1 MRQSE
6 DKVVNTRLAASWG
19 LARIATPDCVQP
31 VIKAAEKA
39 KSWEKIQANKAAL
52 LLAENLRSS
61 GNKDK
66 ARETCNLLINA
77 NQEED
82 DRYVRDVAERIIAEL

>member
-1 MRQSE
+1 MFFKKKSS
-6 DKVVNTRLAASWG
+6 KVDSSYIYRF
-19 LARIATPDCVQP
+19 RFF
-31 VIKAAEKA
+31 
-39 KSWEKIQANKAAL
+39 WEKIQANKAAL

-77 NQEED
+77 NEEED
-82 DRYVRDVAERIIAEL
+82 DAYVREAAERIISGL